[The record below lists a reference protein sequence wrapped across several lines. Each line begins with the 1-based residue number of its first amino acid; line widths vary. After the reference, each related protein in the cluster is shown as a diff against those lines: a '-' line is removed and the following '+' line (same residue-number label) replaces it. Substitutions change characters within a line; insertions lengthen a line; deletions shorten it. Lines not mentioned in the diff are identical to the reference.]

1 MSLIGMTVQTPE
13 GCFLNLQTRK
23 PASTAVAVW
32 KELQLLASSETCSW
46 KDSSVEPHLV
56 ADVYARPQFCIST
69 SVCPLQMY
77 YQVGLPRKD
86 NFAVDYALLDL
97 VEQMAYE
104 PFYDQ
109 LR

>member
-1 MSLIGMTVQTPE
+1 M
-13 GCFLNLQTRK
+13 
-23 PASTAVAVW
+23 
-32 KELQLLASSETCSW
+32 
-46 KDSSVEPHLV
+46 LV
-56 ADVYARPQFCIST
+56 HYFVSQPLFR
-69 SVCPLQMY
+69 PLQMY